1 MRERQRKY
9 AARHIRSIASVS
21 HSRTPV
27 HRKSKTMD
35 VHIGNIIKEELLRQG
50 RSASWLAH
58 VLYCDRSN
66 VYKLFKKKSLDSDL
80 LLRISEALQ
89 TDFFR
94 CYSASLTGRGIGCTG
109 LPEAAGNEAVAGGGI
124 ARMC

>member
-1 MRERQRKY
+1 ME
-9 AARHIRSIASVS
+9 
-21 HSRTPV
+21 
-27 HRKSKTMD
+27 
-35 VHIGNIIKEELLRQG
+35 VHIGNVIKEELIRQG
-50 RSASWLAH
+50 RSASWLAR

-94 CYSASLTGRGIGCTG
+94 YYSAGLAGRTAGAFRQPTSFY
-109 LPEAAGNEAVAGGGI
+109 PEEEAGMPAASRNGY
-124 ARMC
+124 

>member
-1 MRERQRKY
+1 
-9 AARHIRSIASVS
+9 
-21 HSRTPV
+21 
-27 HRKSKTMD
+27 MD
-35 VHIGNIIKEELLRQG
+35 VHIGSIIKEELLRQG
-50 RSASWLAH
+50 RTASWLAH

-94 CYSASLTGRGIGCTG
+94 CYSDNLLGRGIGCVCPSIPVKG
-109 LPEAAGNEAVAGGGI
+109 ADEYAVAETATGSRGD
-124 ARMC
+124 

>member
-1 MRERQRKY
+1 
-9 AARHIRSIASVS
+9 
-21 HSRTPV
+21 
-27 HRKSKTMD
+27 MD
-35 VHIGNIIKEELLRQG
+35 VHIGNIIIVEILRQG
-50 RSASWLAH
+50 RSAWWLARA
-58 VLYCDRSN
+58 LYCDRSN

>member
-1 MRERQRKY
+1 ME
-9 AARHIRSIASVS
+9 
-21 HSRTPV
+21 
-27 HRKSKTMD
+27 
-35 VHIGNIIKEELLRQG
+35 VHIGNVIKEELIRQG
-50 RSASWLAH
+50 RSASWLAR

-94 CYSASLTGRGIGCTG
+94 CYSASLAGRGVGCSALLG
-109 LPEAAGNEAVAGGGI
+109 AAGGEAVAGAGM
-124 ARMC
+124 AKPR

>member
-1 MRERQRKY
+1 
-9 AARHIRSIASVS
+9 
-21 HSRTPV
+21 
-27 HRKSKTMD
+27 MD

-50 RSASWLAH
+50 RSVSWLAH

-89 TDFFR
+89 TDFFH
-94 CYSASLTGRGIGCTG
+94 CYSASLAGRGIGCTG

>member
-1 MRERQRKY
+1 ME
-9 AARHIRSIASVS
+9 
-21 HSRTPV
+21 
-27 HRKSKTMD
+27 
-35 VHIGNIIKEELLRQG
+35 VHIGNVIKEELIRQG
-50 RSASWLAH
+50 RSASWLAR

-94 CYSASLTGRGIGCTG
+94 YYSAG
-109 LPEAAGNEAVAGGGI
+109 LANLSPVSPRLPHFFRREGEAVAAATMADSCGAI
-124 ARMC
+124 

>member
-1 MRERQRKY
+1 ME
-9 AARHIRSIASVS
+9 
-21 HSRTPV
+21 
-27 HRKSKTMD
+27 
-35 VHIGNIIKEELLRQG
+35 VHIGNVIKEELIRQG
-50 RSASWLAH
+50 RSASWLAR

-94 CYSASLTGRGIGCTG
+94 YYSASLAGRTAGCVG
-109 LPEAAGNEAVAGGGI
+109 LSEIVGSEAAVDAA
-124 ARMC
+124 APRMC